1 MDKIKFKDFEET
13 IEKIV
18 RQNLVFPEELEY
30 YELHKERIFY
40 GLNLLLNFTNWEP
53 TSKVLDV
60 GSAPGYASI
69 FLKKLGYDV
78 RGVNYITRKNFKE
91 RMNRM
96 SIPIDVCNIDSEQL
110 PYKKGEFDLVVFF
123 EVIEHLLN
131 PHHALNEIYKVL
143 RDEGVL
149 ILSTPNLSKLSNRI
163 RLLAG
168 KSINPEETFLRKC
181 L

>member
-18 RQNLVFPEELEY
+18 RQNPEELEY

-96 SIPIDVCNIDSEQL
+96 SILVDVCNIDSGQL

-168 KSINPEETFLRKC
+168 KSINPELETFLRKC